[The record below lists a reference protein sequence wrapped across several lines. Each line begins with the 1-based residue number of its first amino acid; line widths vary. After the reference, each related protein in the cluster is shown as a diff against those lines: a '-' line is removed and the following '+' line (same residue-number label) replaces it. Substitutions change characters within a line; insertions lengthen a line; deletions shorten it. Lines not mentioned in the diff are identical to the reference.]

1 MSRKKKYVL
10 AAVPVCIMAFSF
22 AACGAD
28 TEEATVKAATAA
40 ASETST
46 AMTMTEKDTNA
57 KIQALEKYKLA
68 AENKDAEEETPYQR
82 YWNGDWYGWGGFT
95 NGTSLYAETDG
106 IFFDCMA
113 RVSIDAGGEGNLILW
128 NEKTK
133 PLWPLAHVDVF
144 VSGSGPDMGKL
155 KSVSG
160 WYMDNDLGVDD
171 WIIAPD
177 NIGYENIIRIEGT
190 YVNPED
196 ASSTYDYQF
205 ILRPWGLDWSD
216 VEADYPDGLPF
227 YYETW
232 YLPAIGAGIPM
243 PDVIGGGSFLAPG
256 EVPNKGME
264 GQEG

>member
-10 AAVPVCIMAFSF
+10 AAVPVCIIAFSF

-113 RVSIDAGGEGNLILW
+113 RVSIDAGGEAFDFVLEILDFEGEFATQGFDAVNLRKRRLQLIEVL
-128 NEKTK
+128 EF
-133 PLWPLAHVDVF
+133 LLDRHVGGVNLF
-144 VSGSGPDMGKL
+144 CH
-155 KSVSG
+155 SVV
-160 WYMDNDLGVDD
+160 Y
-171 WIIAPD
+171 
-177 NIGYENIIRIEGT
+177 
-190 YVNPED
+190 
-196 ASSTYDYQF
+196 
-205 ILRPWGLDWSD
+205 
-216 VEADYPDGLPF
+216 
-227 YYETW
+227 
-232 YLPAIGAGIPM
+232 
-243 PDVIGGGSFLAPG
+243 
-256 EVPNKGME
+256 
-264 GQEG
+264 